1 MVGRVDIPFRLLN
14 VFAQPGVSFSGNPLA
29 VVERAG
35 GLTTR
40 QMQALA
46 RQFNLSETTFVLP
59 PDEDASRGAD
69 ARVRI
74 FTPDI
79 EMPFAGHPTLGTASV
94 VSSLNRGKDQVVLAM
109 AAGLVP
115 VRKVKDRWVLTT
127 AHPSTIREYAGS
139 VAGVA
144 SAVGVSMSDVV
155 AGPVWVDSG
164 VEQLLVQVGTVAAVR
179 GASARADL
187 LLEHAMAPYGEGQ
200 VLLWCREADDPT
212 RIVARFFYTGGG
224 SAFEDPATGSAS
236 ANLGGLLGA
245 SGALD
250 RVVVS
255 QGDQTGRPST
265 LHIWP
270 QATGHVQVG
279 GYVVEV
285 GRGSLHLDQ
294 VG

>member
-1 MVGRVDIPFRLLN
+1 MDLPFRLLN

-29 VVERAG
+29 VVERAS
-35 GLTTR
+35 GLTTM

-94 VSSLNRGKDQVVLAM
+94 VSSLNRGKEPVALAM

-115 VRKVKDRWVLTT
+115 VKKVKDRWVLTT
-127 AHPSTIREYAGS
+127 ARASRIREYAGPA
-139 VAGVA
+139 AGVA
-144 SAVGVSMSDVV
+144 SAVGVAPRDI
-155 AGPVWVDSG
+155 AADPVWVDSG
-164 VEQLLVQVGTVAAVR
+164 VEQLLLEVGSVAAVR

-187 LLEHAMAPYGEGQ
+187 LLEHALAPYGEGQ
-200 VLLWCREADDPT
+200 VLVWSRLEDDPT

-224 SAFEDPATGSAS
+224 SAFEDPATGSAG
-236 ANLGGLLGA
+236 ANLGGLIGSA
-245 SGALD
+245 GALD
-250 RVVVS
+250 RVVIS
-255 QGDQTGRPST
+255 QGDQVGRPST
-265 LHIWP
+265 LYVTP
-270 QATGHVQVG
+270 QADGRVQVG
-279 GYVVEV
+279 GHVVEV
-285 GRGSLHLDQ
+285 GLGSLHLDQ
-294 VG
+294 VS